1 MKHVTPK
8 FFVLTVCLLL
18 LVAGNVTATPA
29 QTQLKATIDAL
40 IDILKDDSLKGD
52 ANTAAR
58 RQALKKVIFERFDFE
73 KMSQFSLAR
82 HWRDRTSKERQ
93 TFVDL
98 FSRLLEDTYVAK
110 IEAYT
115 DEEVIYVKE
124 QVRNDKAQIN
134 TKIVTDNIEIP
145 LDYRMYQTETGQWMV
160 YDLVVEGVS
169 LVANY
174 RSQFTRM
181 LESDSFESL
190 INELEKKTGS
200 DQ

>member
-40 IDILKDDSLKGD
+40 IDILKDESLKGD